1 MTEKQGNV
9 VKYILGIAASMSA
22 IFALLITSFQIAAYS
37 DFDYYEK
44 EYRKYNVTESLRM
57 EMKDVMEVT
66 HYMMDYLIGR
76 EEVLSIETRVAGE
89 ERDFFQEQDRLHMED
104 VQNLFLGGLTL
115 RLYALSFLAVCIE
128 LLLILKADMKKI
140 LPRTWLIGIGIYGVL
155 TVILGIYFAVD
166 FSAAFTKFHE
176 IFFTNDL
183 WMFDPAT
190 DLMIN
195 MLPQGF
201 FFDMVIRIGQF
212 FIGGM
217 LVLTA
222 ICAGV
227 LVWEKKKERKLK
239 ISSDYK

>member
-115 RLYALSFLAVCIE
+115 RLYALSFLAVCIG
-128 LLLILKADMKKI
+128 LLLILKADIKKI

>member
-1 MTEKQGNV
+1 MTEKQGNI

-37 DFDYYEK
+37 DFDYYEE
-44 EYRKYNVTESLRM
+44 EYKKYNVTESLQM

-76 EEVLSIETRVAGE
+76 EEVLSIETKVAGE

-115 RLYALSFLAVCIE
+115 RMYALCFMAVCIG

-140 LPRTWLIGIGIYGVL
+140 LPGTWLIGIGIYGVL
-155 TVILGIYFAVD
+155 TVILGICFAVD
-166 FSAAFTKFHE
+166 FSAAFTRFHE

-201 FFDMVIRIGQF
+201 FFDMVIRIGKF

-227 LVWEKKKERKLK
+227 LVWEKKQVNKTK

>member
-115 RLYALSFLAVCIE
+115 RLYALSFLAVCIG

-239 ISSDYK
+239 ISSAYK